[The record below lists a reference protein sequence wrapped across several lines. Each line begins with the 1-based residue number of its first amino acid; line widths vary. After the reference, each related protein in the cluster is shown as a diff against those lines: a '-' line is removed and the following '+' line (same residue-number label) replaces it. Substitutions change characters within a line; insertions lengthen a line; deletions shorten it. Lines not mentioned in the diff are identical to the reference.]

1 MAGAGEAAAKT
12 VVPSLVHDVGDDY
25 FDPHRHYS
33 IASRHRVYTT
43 MDLLLDHRCLETP
56 QGWVLALH
64 RASPSNTFLWRPQDG
79 HRIVLPPMDAA
90 DLPTNSRC
98 LLTHKL
104 SDEPGAADPCVVV
117 VFHLASARYWFYRVR
132 GGTQWQHR
140 PYTLATL
147 NSEGTPLLAWYVGIA
162 AVGGKIYHQLSMH
175 ELGVLEFNPVEA
187 EPTLTR
193 IQVYKVRIPRGSPL
207 FSSYLVES
215 CGELFLVVVYFQT
228 YFTIQ
233 TVDRVALYKMDFSKP
248 AWRKVKHIGDRVFL
262 LGGKRGSNF
271 SNFGASCPAS
281 EHGLAADRIYFFN
294 HIFNWANYLHVF
306 NLTNRTEEVQ
316 CIFEGIEDVLGT
328 PFWML
333 PTEVPYIS
341 RFQRFAKWFFTNG
354 RRLLSFHTD
363 FVTWP
368 KLF

>member
-1 MAGAGEAAAKT
+1 MAGAGEAAEKAA
-12 VVPSLVHDVGDDY
+12 VPSLVH
-25 FDPHRHYS
+25 DPHRHYS

-64 RASPSNTFLWRPQDG
+64 QASSNTFLWRPQDG
-79 HRIVLPPMDAA
+79 HRITLPPMDAA
-90 DLPTNSRC
+90 DLPTNSSC

-104 SDEPGAADPCVVV
+104 SDEPGASDLCVVV
-117 VFHLASARYWFYRVR
+117 IFHLASAQYWFCRVR

-140 PYTLATL
+140 PYTLARL
-147 NSEGTPLLAWYVGIA
+147 NSEATPWQAWYVGIA

-175 ELGVLEFNPVEA
+175 ELGVLEFDPVDA
-187 EPTLTR
+187 VPTLTR
-193 IQVYKVRIPRGSPL
+193 IQVHKVRAPRGSPRL
-207 FSSYLVES
+207 SSYLVES
-215 CGELFLVVVYFQT
+215 CGELFMVVVYFRT
-228 YFTIQ
+228 CFTIQ
-233 TVDRVALYKMDFSKP
+233 TVHRVALYKMDFSKP
-248 AWRKVKHIGDRVFL
+248 AWHKVDSIGDRVFL
-262 LGGKRGSNF
+262 LGGKRGSFF

-281 EHGLAADRIYFFN
+281 EHGLAADCIYFFN
-294 HIFNWANYLHVF
+294 HIFNWANSLHVF
-306 NLTNRTEEVQ
+306 NLTNRTDEEVQ

-333 PTEVPYIS
+333 PTEDPYVS

-354 RRLLSFHTD
+354 QRLLSFHTY
-363 FVTWP
+363 FLTWP